1 MVKGSNLGRPKLNF
15 IFAKLSFWLEYERV
29 EEAPVEWTAKGGW
42 KSSP

>member
-1 MVKGSNLGRPKLNF
+1 
-15 IFAKLSFWLEYERV
+15 V